1 MGIRFT
7 DPNPT
12 LSRDLA
18 RIVAERSI
26 ALLV

>member
-12 LSRDLA
+12 LSSDLA
-18 RIVAERSI
+18 RIVAQRSVE
-26 ALLV
+26 LLV